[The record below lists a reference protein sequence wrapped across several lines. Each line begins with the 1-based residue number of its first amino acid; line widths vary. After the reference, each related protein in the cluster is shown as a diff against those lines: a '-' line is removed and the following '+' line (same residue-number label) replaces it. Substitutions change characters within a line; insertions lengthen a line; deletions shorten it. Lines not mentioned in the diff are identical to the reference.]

1 MWVFFFLKYVKIK
14 NMNKKLFYI
23 SVASFFT
30 VILVTTAVLFFVFK
44 PQNPP
49 IDTEEKEQPTEQI
62 PDEKPPKTYT
72 LTFTGDISLADNWH
86 IAPKYD
92 ERGGILG
99 ILGDTML
106 ETMKNS
112 DFLAVNSEFT
122 VSNRGAPL
130 KGKMYTFRAKPERLN
145 IYHEM
150 GVDLADLANNHV
162 YDYGKDAFLDM
173 LEAFEEYQ
181 VPHIGAGK
189 NLEEAKK
196 PYYVTIGDFKFAFV
210 ACTRAEKN
218 VMTPEATETNPGTF
232 WCYDPTEMINLIA
245 SLKDQV
251 DFVIPIVHFGRENS
265 HDLEKAQVDSAKA
278 YIDAGAAAVVG
289 HHAHNLQ
296 GVEIYNGKPIIYNL
310 GNFLFNNLET
320 DTALFQIKMNQDG
333 EMEYYILPALQKD
346 YQTSL
351 LEEGPK
357 KQQIID
363 DINSWSINAHL
374 DETGKII

>member
-1 MWVFFFLKYVKIK
+1 MCYTKTMKKAKIVLLITSGVALIAAFTCALLLVLNREAEAPK
-14 NMNKKLFYI
+14 NEEP
-23 SVASFFT
+23 
-30 VILVTTAVLFFVFK
+30 LVVL
-44 PQNPP
+44 P
-49 IDTEEKEQPTEQI
+49 EEPAKA
-62 PDEKPPKTYT
+62 PKTYT

-106 ETMKNS
+106 ETMKGS

-122 VSNRGAPL
+122 VSNRGEPL
-130 KGKMYTFRAKPERLN
+130 PNKMYTFRAKPERLA

-162 YDYGKDAFLDM
+162 YDYGRDAFLDM
-173 LEAFEEYQ
+173 LNAFEKYQ
-181 VPHIGAGK
+181 VPHIGAGQ

-196 PYYVTIGDFKFAFV
+196 PYFVNLGDFKFAFV

-218 VMTPEATETNPGTF
+218 VMTPEATTTAPGTF
-232 WCYDPTEMINLIA
+232 WCYDPTEMIELIKNL
-245 SLKDQV
+245 KNQV

-265 HDLEKAQVDSAKA
+265 HELEKAQMDSARA

-296 GVEIYNGKPIIYNL
+296 GVEIYQGKPIIYNL
-310 GNFLFNNLET
+310 GNFLFNNIDT
-320 DTALFQIKMNQDG
+320 DTALFQIKMDQDG
-333 EMEYYILPALQKD
+333 QMEYYILPALQTN
-346 YQTSL
+346 YQTIL
-351 LEEGPK
+351 LDNGAK

-374 DETGKII
+374 DETGKITPAS

>member
-1 MWVFFFLKYVKIK
+1 MKISKKFFPVVIAILFAVVFAATAILLIILKPGSAPEEPEEDI
-14 NMNKKLFYI
+14 
-23 SVASFFT
+23 
-30 VILVTTAVLFFVFK
+30 
-44 PQNPP
+44 
-49 IDTEEKEQPTEQI
+49 TEVQEPK
-62 PDEKPPKTYT
+62 EKPKEPRIYT

-112 DFLAVNSEFT
+112 DFLTVNSEFT
-122 VSNRGAPL
+122 VSNRGNPL
-130 KGKMYTFRAKPERLN
+130 QGKMYTFRAKPERLA

-173 LEAFEEYQ
+173 LDAFEEYQ
-181 VPHIGAGK
+181 IPHIGAGR
-189 NLEEAKK
+189 NIEEAKK
-196 PYYVTIGDFKFAFV
+196 PYFVTIGDYKFAFV
-210 ACTRAEKN
+210 AATRAEKN
-218 VMTPEATETNPGTF
+218 VMTPEATETTPGTF
-232 WCYDPTEMINLIA
+232 WCYDPTDMIELIK

-251 DFVIPIVHFGRENS
+251 DFVIPIIHFGRENS
-265 HDLEKAQVDSAKA
+265 HDLEKAQMDSARA
-278 YIDAGAAAVVG
+278 YINAGAAAVVG

-296 GVEIYNGKPIIYNL
+296 GVEIYQGKPIIYNL

-320 DTALFQIKMNQDG
+320 DTALFQIKMDQDG
-333 EMEYYILPALQKD
+333 VMEYYILPALQRN
-346 YQTSL
+346 YQTIL
-351 LEEGPK
+351 LEDGAK

-374 DETGKII
+374 DETGKINKS

>member
-1 MWVFFFLKYVKIK
+1 MKTPKKFFP
-14 NMNKKLFYI
+14 
-23 SVASFFT
+23 
-30 VILVTTAVLFFVFK
+30 VIIAVLFAVVFAATLILLFLLK
-44 PQNPP
+44 PWSTPETTPENTAE
-49 IDTEEKEQPTEQI
+49 TEVVPEEEPKE
-62 PDEKPPKTYT
+62 PKTYT

-92 ERGGILG
+92 ERGGISG

-122 VSNRGAPL
+122 VSNRGNPL
-130 KGKMYTFRAKPERLN
+130 PNKMYTFRAKPERLA

-173 LEAFEEYQ
+173 LDAFDQYQ

-189 NLEEAKK
+189 TLEEAKK
-196 PYYVTIGDFKFAFV
+196 PYFVTIGDYKFAFV

-218 VMTPEATETNPGTF
+218 VMTPQATDTAPGTF

-265 HDLEKAQVDSAKA
+265 HDLEKAQMDSARA

-333 EMEYYILPALQKD
+333 EMEYYILPALQRD
-346 YQTSL
+346 YQTIL
-351 LEEGPK
+351 LEDGAK

-363 DINSWSINAHL
+363 DINSWSINAKL
-374 DETGKII
+374 DQTGKITE